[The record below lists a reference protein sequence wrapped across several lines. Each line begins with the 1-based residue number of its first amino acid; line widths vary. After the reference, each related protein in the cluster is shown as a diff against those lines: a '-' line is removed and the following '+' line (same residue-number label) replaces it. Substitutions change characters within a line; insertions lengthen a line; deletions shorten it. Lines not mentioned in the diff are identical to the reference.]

1 MTEAEASRNQIQSDA
16 KQMADEL
23 VAQYN
28 RFQTEQ
34 DELKAGLEKEHGEQL
49 RQASEQFEVEKNT
62 LLENFSEKYQHLE
75 SENESKLSGMRFYPR
90 VNHEIPWNIVFL
102 KFSLSEVLVIKQ
114 LNCSRAARS
123 GKTPLLTPL
132 LRTFGNSQISNRLFK
147 SYFLFS

>member
-49 RQASEQFEVEKNT
+49 RQSSEQFEVEKNT

-75 SENESKLSGMRFYPR
+75 SENETKLSGMRFYPR
-90 VNHEIPWNIVFL
+90 VNHKIPWNIVFF
-102 KFSLSEVLVIKQ
+102 KFSLFEVLVIKQ
-114 LNCSRAARS
+114 
-123 GKTPLLTPL
+123 
-132 LRTFGNSQISNRLFK
+132 
-147 SYFLFS
+147 